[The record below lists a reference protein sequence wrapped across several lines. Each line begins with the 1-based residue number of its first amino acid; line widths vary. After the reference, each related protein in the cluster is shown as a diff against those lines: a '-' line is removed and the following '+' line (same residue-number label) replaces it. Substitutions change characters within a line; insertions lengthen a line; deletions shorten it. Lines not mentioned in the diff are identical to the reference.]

1 MALNLEGGLESE
13 ILKNYINIEK
23 ASMIYVKWLDL

>member
-1 MALNLEGGLESE
+1 MALTLEGGLESE
-13 ILKNYINIEK
+13 ILKNSINIKK